1 MKKFTGAATIS
12 CAVIALALTACAP
25 QSNENGAASADDAKE
40 TPITV
45 AWSADSECGT
55 CHATEQASYDDAACV
70 ASTHEGQACISCHA
84 DASGLATAHEG
95 KTASDTMPKKLK
107 KTEVPDDACLSC
119 HYGAREEL
127 VAATVD
133 VAVVDSKGTAVNP
146 HDVTPSEQH
155 DTIRCREACRQSRCG
170 MRKLPSRRR
179 VRVLHVPRL
188 TRPLRGRPR
197 RGHACNKLRIP
208 PLFLLW
214 NLGRNPRARTAVR
227 YHDAHG
233 NH

>member
-84 DASGLATAHEG
+84 DAS
-95 KTASDTMPKKLK
+95 
-107 KTEVPDDACLSC
+107 LSLI
-119 HYGAREEL
+119 H
-127 VAATVD
+127 
-133 VAVVDSKGTAVNP
+133 
-146 HDVTPSEQH
+146 
-155 DTIRCREACRQSRCG
+155 I
-170 MRKLPSRRR
+170 
-179 VRVLHVPRL
+179 
-188 TRPLRGRPR
+188 
-197 RGHACNKLRIP
+197 
-208 PLFLLW
+208 
-214 NLGRNPRARTAVR
+214 
-227 YHDAHG
+227 
-233 NH
+233 

>member
-25 QSNENGAASADDAKE
+25 QSNENGRIGRRCEGDPDHGCVVGGLGVWHLPCDRAG
-40 TPITV
+40 V
-45 AWSADSECGT
+45 VR
-55 CHATEQASYDDAACV
+55 DAACV

-133 VAVVDSKGTAVNP
+133 VAVS
-146 HDVTPSEQH
+146 
-155 DTIRCREACRQSRCG
+155 IRKA
-170 MRKLPSRRR
+170 RR
-179 VRVLHVPRL
+179 
-188 TRPLRGRPR
+188 
-197 RGHACNKLRIP
+197 
-208 PLFLLW
+208 
-214 NLGRNPRARTAVR
+214 
-227 YHDAHG
+227 
-233 NH
+233 

>member
-119 HYGAREEL
+119 H
-127 VAATVD
+127 
-133 VAVVDSKGTAVNP
+133 
-146 HDVTPSEQH
+146 
-155 DTIRCREACRQSRCG
+155 
-170 MRKLPSRRR
+170 
-179 VRVLHVPRL
+179 
-188 TRPLRGRPR
+188 
-197 RGHACNKLRIP
+197 
-208 PLFLLW
+208 
-214 NLGRNPRARTAVR
+214 
-227 YHDAHG
+227 
-233 NH
+233 

>member
-45 AWSADSECGT
+45 AWSADSEC
-55 CHATEQASYDDAACV
+55 
-70 ASTHEGQACISCHA
+70 
-84 DASGLATAHEG
+84 
-95 KTASDTMPKKLK
+95 
-107 KTEVPDDACLSC
+107 DACLSC

-155 DTIRCREACRQSRCG
+155 DTIRCADCHG
-170 MRKLPSRRR
+170 M
-179 VRVLHVPRL
+179 
-188 TRPLRGRPR
+188 
-197 RGHACNKLRIP
+197 
-208 PLFLLW
+208 
-214 NLGRNPRARTAVR
+214 
-227 YHDAHG
+227 HDAEKLADKADAECASCH
-233 NH
+233 HADVFECYTCHD

>member
-70 ASTHEGQACISCHA
+70 ASTHEG
-84 DASGLATAHEG
+84 

-155 DTIRCREACRQSRCG
+155 DTIRCADCHG
-170 MRKLPSRRR
+170 M
-179 VRVLHVPRL
+179 
-188 TRPLRGRPR
+188 
-197 RGHACNKLRIP
+197 
-208 PLFLLW
+208 
-214 NLGRNPRARTAVR
+214 
-227 YHDAHG
+227 HDAEKLADKADAECASCH
-233 NH
+233 HADVFECYTCHD

>member
-1 MKKFTGAATIS
+1 MRKGGQEPAAIRKVS
-12 CAVIALALTACAP
+12 LAHLPRRQCDEEVYGCGDDFVRSHRVGVDRLRAP
-25 QSNENGAASADDAKE
+25 VERKRSPPSADDAKE

-155 DTIRCREACRQSRCG
+155 DTIRCADCHG
-170 MRKLPSRRR
+170 M
-179 VRVLHVPRL
+179 
-188 TRPLRGRPR
+188 
-197 RGHACNKLRIP
+197 
-208 PLFLLW
+208 
-214 NLGRNPRARTAVR
+214 
-227 YHDAHG
+227 HDAEKLADKADAECASCH
-233 NH
+233 HADVFECYTCHD

>member
-107 KTEVPDDACLSC
+107 KTEVPTT
-119 HYGAREEL
+119 H
-127 VAATVD
+127 
-133 VAVVDSKGTAVNP
+133 
-146 HDVTPSEQH
+146 
-155 DTIRCREACRQSRCG
+155 ACRATTVLAKNSLQPPSTSRWSI
-170 MRKLPSRRR
+170 RKARR
-179 VRVLHVPRL
+179 
-188 TRPLRGRPR
+188 
-197 RGHACNKLRIP
+197 
-208 PLFLLW
+208 
-214 NLGRNPRARTAVR
+214 
-227 YHDAHG
+227 
-233 NH
+233 

>member
-95 KTASDTMPKKLK
+95 KTASDTMPAMIVVPCSMGTLSAICHGSSHNLLERAADVCLK
-107 KTEVPDDACLSC
+107 E
-119 HYGAREEL
+119 H
-127 VAATVD
+127 
-133 VAVVDSKGTAVNP
+133 
-146 HDVTPSEQH
+146 
-155 DTIRCREACRQSRCG
+155 
-170 MRKLPSRRR
+170 
-179 VRVLHVPRL
+179 
-188 TRPLRGRPR
+188 
-197 RGHACNKLRIP
+197 
-208 PLFLLW
+208 
-214 NLGRNPRARTAVR
+214 
-227 YHDAHG
+227 
-233 NH
+233 

>member
-12 CAVIALALTACAP
+12 CAVIALASDRLRAP
-25 QSNENGAASADDAKE
+25 VERKRSRIGRRWRGRPRSRLRGRR
-40 TPITV
+40 TRSV
-45 AWSADSECGT
+45 APAMRPSRRRTTTRLAWPARTKGKR
-55 CHATEQASYDDAACV
+55 AFRAN
-70 ASTHEGQACISCHA
+70 A

-107 KTEVPDDACLSC
+107 KTEVPDDACRRC

-155 DTIRCREACRQSRCG
+155 DTIRCADCHG
-170 MRKLPSRRR
+170 M
-179 VRVLHVPRL
+179 
-188 TRPLRGRPR
+188 
-197 RGHACNKLRIP
+197 
-208 PLFLLW
+208 
-214 NLGRNPRARTAVR
+214 
-227 YHDAHG
+227 HDAEKLADKADAECASCH
-233 NH
+233 HADVFECYTCHD

>member
-133 VAVVDSKGTAVNP
+133 VAVVDSKGTEVNLRASSTILSDARIATACTMP
-146 HDVTPSEQH
+146 RSLPTKPMRNAQAAITPTCSSATRATIDATAARTSEKGACVQQAAHTPSVPLVEP
-155 DTIRCREACRQSRCG
+155 RS
-170 MRKLPSRRR
+170 KPSRA
-179 VRVLHVPRL
+179 H
-188 TRPLRGRPR
+188 RGALP
-197 RGHACNKLRIP
+197 
-208 PLFLLW
+208 
-214 NLGRNPRARTAVR
+214 
-227 YHDAHG
+227 
-233 NH
+233 

>member
-146 HDVTPSEQH
+146 HDVTPSEKH
-155 DTIRCREACRQSRCG
+155 DTIRCADCHG
-170 MRKLPSRRR
+170 M
-179 VRVLHVPRL
+179 
-188 TRPLRGRPR
+188 
-197 RGHACNKLRIP
+197 
-208 PLFLLW
+208 
-214 NLGRNPRARTAVR
+214 
-227 YHDAHG
+227 HDAEKLADKADAECASCH
-233 NH
+233 HADVFECYTCHD